1 MNRIAI
7 TGVPG
12 TGKTTATSLLSEKVL
27 NLSEIYER
35 AADGREEDGTWIID
49 TEKMANIVSDE
60 TEKNSVI
67 EGHLSHLLGMSKIAI
82 VMRCHPTELKKRLKK
97 REYDDEKIKENLEA
111 ECLGIITN
119 ECLEEGLETWEV
131 DTTEIGVEKT
141 AEKIEE
147 IMQGSKIYS
156 IPNIDYNNCI
166 MDLY

>member
-7 TGVPG
+7 TGIPG
-12 TGKTTATSLLSEKVL
+12 TGKTTATALLSKKVL

-82 VMRCHPTELKKRLKK
+82 VMRCHPTELKKRLEE
-97 REYDDEKIKENLEA
+97 RDYDDEKI
-111 ECLGIITN
+111 
-119 ECLEEGLETWEV
+119 
-131 DTTEIGVEKT
+131 
-141 AEKIEE
+141 
-147 IMQGSKIYS
+147 
-156 IPNIDYNNCI
+156 
-166 MDLY
+166 

>member
-12 TGKTTATSLLSEKVL
+12 TGKTTATALLSKKVL

-49 TEKMANIVSDE
+49 TEKMVNIVSDE
-60 TEKNSVI
+60 TEENSVI

-82 VMRCHPTELKKRLKK
+82 VMRCHPTELKKRLEK
-97 REYDDEKIKENLEA
+97 RDYDNEKIKENLEV

-156 IPNIDYNNCI
+156 IPNIDYSNCI